1 MSAGARRGAP
11 DGLRALWSACPSGY
25 AVRSGVP
32 GSRTEWSAR
41 WERSG
46 PSGLSCQLAPW
57 SLAFPPL
64 WPGPSPGM
72 VLERTND
79 DFCDLHL
86 RATVA
91 VRLYSRLRAVVVRA
105 LATELG
111 KGDP

>member
-1 MSAGARRGAP
+1 VSAGARRGAP
-11 DGLRALWSACPSGY
+11 DGPRAPWSACPSGY
-25 AVRSGVP
+25 AVRSGVA
-32 GSRTEWSAR
+32 GSRTERLAR

-46 PSGLSCQLAPW
+46 PLGLSRQLAPW
-57 SLAFPPL
+57 SLAFQPL

-79 DFCDLHL
+79 DFCGLHL

-91 VRLYSRLRAVVVRA
+91 VRLYSRLMAVVVRA

-111 KGDP
+111 RGDP